1 MPPEVNLLNEKNNG
15 ENVLKLIQDN
25 LVLSSHDV
33 SNGGLI
39 VALSEMA
46 ISSNYGVKIQKP
58 KKLTNLF
65 EYFFGEDQGRYI
77 LEIDPKILQK

>member
-1 MPPEVNLLNEKNNG
+1 MKKIMEKIF
-15 ENVLKLIQDN
+15 LKLIQNN

-46 ISSNYGVKIQKP
+46 FHQIMV
-58 KKLTNLF
+58 
-65 EYFFGEDQGRYI
+65 
-77 LEIDPKILQK
+77 